1 MDGVRRVHDFGGYD
15 WFNFI
20 FSVIMESK
28 ERLLEELH
36 VAELMVM
43 ENPCRM
49 PDSVLGALRVAI
61 KGVMGV
67 HFMKG
72 ASRDQ
77 VASYLER
84 DVRTL
89 GRWAHQFPDFPKARH
104 EGHLE
109 VSYNWMDVVRWK
121 MRHSELY
128 LRAK

>member
-1 MDGVRRVHDFGGYD
+1 
-15 WFNFI
+15 
-20 FSVIMESK
+20 MESK
-28 ERLLEELH
+28 EKLLEDLH
-36 VAELMVM
+36 VTELMVM
-43 ENPCRM
+43 QNPCRM
-49 PDSVLGALRVAI
+49 PDKVLEAISAAI
-61 KGVMGV
+61 KGLMGT

-89 GRWAHQFPDFPKARH
+89 ARWSHQFADFPVPRH

-121 MRHSELY
+121 MKHMDIY